1 MIGFLLKSSKWRLL
15 ITVLPLTSLFGL
27 AKLASHRLGWEP
39 WAFDSQTG
47 ALFGAAT
54 FVIAFTLAG
63 TLSGY
68 NDSAD
73 MPVQIANSVET
84 MQDTNLVL
92 AQVHPGYDP
101 TPLQANL
108 AHLAEVI
115 LDWLRNGKAADQVEE
130 ALGQLNGHFATLLP
144 LAGPAMLNR
153 LQGEQAKIRFLVKQ
167 MGLSRDTDFIGPA
180 YVLLEVFLIGAIAA
194 LLLIG
199 TERFSET
206 LVVSCLMFTSFT
218 YLLLLIRDLDN
229 PFEYNGKSSVDV
241 DLGLLEATRDRL
253 RPTP

>member
-1 MIGFLLKSSKWRLL
+1 MGSSLNSPKWRLL
-15 ITVLPLTSLFGL
+15 ITILPFTLLFGL
-27 AKLASHRLGWEP
+27 AKLASHNLGWEP

-68 NDSAD
+68 NESAD

-92 AQVHPGYDP
+92 AQVNPEYDP
-101 TPLQANL
+101 APLQANL
-108 AHLAEVI
+108 ANLLEVI
-115 LDWLRNGKAADQVEE
+115 LDWLRNDKTADPIEV
-130 ALGQLNGHFATLLP
+130 AISQLNANFAILLP

-153 LQGEQAKIRFLVKQ
+153 MQGEQAKIRFLVKQ

-180 YVLLEVFLIGAIAA
+180 YVLLEVFLVGAISA

-199 TERFSET
+199 TDRFSET

-241 DLGLLEATRDRL
+241 DLGLLEVTRDRL
-253 RPTP
+253 RNTP